1 MNLRTR
7 DQQQQIF
14 TSDTNIVF
22 SMGDSSDYNYITAE
36 NGFQS
41 WRELNNIIAKACDD

>member
-1 MNLRTR
+1 MNWRTR
-7 DQQQQIF
+7 DQQQQLF
-14 TSDTNIVF
+14 ASDTNIVF